1 MSPRTSLLRVT
12 LAAAAIALVA
22 SCAPRSSLPRPHAVW
37 VVGADAPAFDPGGP
51 PDFRRAAIARLLTH
65 GLVEEDTTGRVVAA
79 AADSIGI
86 SDDSLLYTFRLRP
99 GLTFVDGS
107 LCRSADFRAALVR
120 GLARTD
126 HSTARWQL
134 AALRGVD
141 AIRAGRALPALGIE
155 TPDSSTLRLRLAT
168 PDPLLLRKLALPGTS
183 DAWRAPASGGWS
195 GAVGLGPYR
204 VLHADS
210 VRSLVLI
217 RAHSARDRGDLADTL
232 SVRFAPNAARVRSFL
247 RAGKADLVWPLPPN
261 FMHEALPAGYRAV
274 SQDARPAR
282 WLVLVMRADVPPLSR
297 LPARHALAHGIN
309 RAEVLRSLGIRPGE
323 FGPWLDGAPPFEFP
337 RLDPQEIES
346 WRERGKLGRS
356 FHVVMAYDA
365 YGPAAEV
372 ARAMQGEWSAH
383 AIYVELTP
391 LAGER
396 RTRELLGGQAHAV
409 LADVQGL
416 LPDPLGLAGY
426 VMPLRGPAVGPVR
439 TGWRTRDFD
448 RWILPARR
456 GSPWDPAWAQHRF
469 EEERIVLPLARL
481 PWTWI
486 ERAAGPVAPFH
497 PRYGP
502 ECPTPA
508 VPR

>member
-1 MSPRTSLLRVT
+1 
-12 LAAAAIALVA
+12 
-22 SCAPRSSLPRPHAVW
+22 
-37 VVGADAPAFDPGGP
+37 
-51 PDFRRAAIARLLTH
+51 
-65 GLVEEDTTGRVVAA
+65 
-79 AADSIGI
+79 
-86 SDDSLLYTFRLRP
+86 
-99 GLTFVDGS
+99 
-107 LCRSADFRAALVR
+107 
-120 GLARTD
+120 
-126 HSTARWQL
+126 
-134 AALRGVD
+134 
-141 AIRAGRALPALGIE
+141 
-155 TPDSSTLRLRLAT
+155 
-168 PDPLLLRKLALPGTS
+168 
-183 DAWRAPASGGWS
+183 
-195 GAVGLGPYR
+195 
-204 VLHADS
+204 
-210 VRSLVLI
+210 
-217 RAHSARDRGDLADTL
+217 
-232 SVRFAPNAARVRSFL
+232 
-247 RAGKADLVWPLPPN
+247 
-261 FMHEALPAGYRAV
+261 
-274 SQDARPAR
+274 
-282 WLVLVMRADVPPLSR
+282 MRADVPPLSR

-365 YGPAAEV
+365 YGPASEV

-456 GSPWDPAWAQHRF
+456 PTPWDPAWAQHRF

-481 PWTWI
+481 PWIWI